1 MRKIG
6 KKKKIVQQG
15 GDGKSA
21 AEIPATATNAKKKK
35 KPVRKY

>member
-6 KKKKIVQQG
+6 KKKIVQQG
-15 GDGKSA
+15 KRGQSA

-35 KPVRKY
+35 KKQMRKY